1 MSTRRGPVGLPALL
15 LLAGCSGSGA
25 GLDVNG
31 RPLQSPDAPL
41 VAEFSSI
48 QRHVFTPICTEC
60 HAGAAAP
67 LGLRLDEASAYAA
80 LVNAPSVESPGLK
93 RVDPGNPAGSYMLH
107 KIEGTASV
115 GGRMP
120 LGGPP
125 LPQSTIDIIRE
136 WIQNG
141 AAPPAAASTLGSA
154 TILTAVLP
162 MQNEVLRSPPAA
174 IVVAASAELDTT
186 LLNGYSVS
194 LVRSGG
200 DGGFIQGN
208 EVALTGLKI
217 ELRSISPTVFAVSP
231 PPGQWVADR
240 YRLVIAGSGAFAVRD
255 RATLAI
261 DGDGD
266 GIPGGDY
273 VLQFD
278 VEGTP

>member
-1 MSTRRGPVGLPALL
+1 MFKRCGPLGLPAML
-15 LLAGCSGSGA
+15 LLAGCSGTGA

-41 VAEFSSI
+41 TAEFGSI
-48 QRHVFTPICTEC
+48 QRHVLTPICTEC
-60 HAGAAAP
+60 HAGASAP

-107 KIEGTASV
+107 KIEGTASG

-125 LPQSTIDIIRE
+125 LPQATIDIIRQ
-136 WIQNG
+136 WIQSG
-141 AAPPAAASTLGSA
+141 APPAAAAATAGSA
-154 TILTAVLP
+154 TLLTAVLP
-162 MQNEVLRSPPAA
+162 MQNDVLHGAPAA
-174 IVVAASAELDTT
+174 IVIAANAELDTT
-186 LLNGYSVS
+186 LLDGYSVS

-208 EVALTGLKI
+208 EVALTGLAI
-217 ELRSISPTVFAVSP
+217 QLRSVNPTVFTVSP
-231 PPGQWVADR
+231 PAGQWVADR
-240 YRLVIAGSGAFAVRD
+240 YRLVVSGSGAFAVRD
-255 RATLAI
+255 RATHVI

-266 GIPGGDY
+266 GAPGGDY

-278 VEGTP
+278 LEASP

>member
-1 MSTRRGPVGLPALL
+1 MPAGRGPLGLPAIL

-25 GLDVNG
+25 GLDMNG
-31 RPLQSPDAPL
+31 RPVQAPDAPL

-60 HAGAAAP
+60 HAGASAP

-120 LGGPP
+120 LGGPY
-125 LPQSTIDIIRE
+125 LPQATIDIIHQ

-141 AAPPAAASTLGSA
+141 AAPPVAAATLGSTTTLA
-154 TILTAVLP
+154 AVLP
-162 MQNEVLRSPPAA
+162 LQNEILRGPPAA
-174 IVVAASAELDTT
+174 IVIAASGELDAT
-186 LLNGYSVS
+186 LLTGYSVS

-208 EVALTGLKI
+208 EVTLTGLKI
-217 ELRSISPTVFAVSP
+217 ELRASSPTVFAVSMP
-231 PPGQWVADR
+231 AAAWVADR

-266 GIPGGDY
+266 GSPGGDF

-278 VEGTP
+278 LKETP